1 MQLAAGIHSSGLE
14 EESTAGT
21 LHAVAARVAELG
33 ARQCSIFATQVV
45 PELAAAGIR
54 LVGWDEL
61 GDDDRAFLTGV
72 FDEQLFP
79 ILTPLAV
86 DPAHPFPYVSN
97 LSLNLAVVVRAPGEL
112 TRRLARVKVPPLA
125 PRFVALP
132 DGERFV
138 AVEELAARR
147 VSALF
152 PGMEI
157 VECVPFRVTRNTD
170 YDIDLQGGGGGDL
183 VAAVES
189 VLRRRSRSKTVVR
202 LEVHSSMSDET
213 LTMLER
219 ELRLGEDD
227 IFRVDGL
234 LDLRGLWQLV
244 GLERPELKLERWTPI
259 TPARLLA
266 TEKSESP
273 DLFGVIRD
281 GDLLVHHPYESFET
295 SVEAFIEQ
303 AAHDPAVLA
312 IKQTL
317 YRTSADES
325 RMMEALIAAAGER
338 KQVVCIVE
346 LKARFDEEANIGWA
360 QQLEEAGVHVA
371 YGVVAL
377 KTHAKLCLA
386 VRREGTGIRR
396 YAHVGTGNYNPE
408 TAGIYEDFGLFTADP
423 ELTADVSDVFNLLT
437 GYSRQTDFRTLH
449 VAPAGLR
456 SGLVELI
463 RGQAFEGGRITL
475 KMNSLSDQE
484 TIDALYE
491 AAAAGAQVD
500 LIVRGIC
507 CLRPGV
513 PGLSETIRARS
524 IVGRYL
530 EHSRLYRF
538 GAGPDAT
545 YLIGS
550 ADLMRRNLDRRVE
563 VLAPVRDPE
572 LQAQLDEVVD
582 VLLADDVLAWELQP
596 DGEWRKVSSA
606 GTVNAQDRLAEL
618 ARRRARHISALAPPG

>member
-1 MQLAAGIHSSGLE
+1 MPDVTAPGDAPEAVARLAAVSAEDTRGRYLNRELSWLDFNERVLALAADRSLPVLERAKFLAIFSSNLDEFFQVRIGSLKMQLDAGIHASGLE

-21 LHAVAARVAELG
+21 LHAVAARVGELG
-33 ARQCSIFATQVV
+33 ARQSAIFATQVV

-61 GDDDRAFLTGV
+61 GADDRAFLTGV

-112 TRRLARVKVPPLA
+112 TRRLARVKVPPLV

-132 DGERFV
+132 DGARFV

-170 YDIDLQGGGGGDL
+170 YDIELQNGGGDL

-202 LEVHSSMSDET
+202 LEIHSSMSDET
-213 LTMLER
+213 LTMLAH
-219 ELRLGEDD
+219 ELRLGDD
-227 IFRVDGL
+227 DVYRVDGL
-234 LDLRGLWQLV
+234 LDLTGLWQLV
-244 GLERPELKLERWTPI
+244 ALDRPELKLERWTPI

-273 DLFGVIRD
+273 DIFGVIRD

-338 KQVVCIVE
+338 KQVVLHRRAE
-346 LKARFDEEANIGWA
+346 GALRRGGEHRLGAAARG
-360 QQLEEAGVHVA
+360 
-371 YGVVAL
+371 
-377 KTHAKLCLA
+377 
-386 VRREGTGIRR
+386 
-396 YAHVGTGNYNPE
+396 
-408 TAGIYEDFGLFTADP
+408 
-423 ELTADVSDVFNLLT
+423 
-437 GYSRQTDFRTLH
+437 
-449 VAPAGLR
+449 
-456 SGLVELI
+456 
-463 RGQAFEGGRITL
+463 GGRP
-475 KMNSLSDQE
+475 
-484 TIDALYE
+484 
-491 AAAAGAQVD
+491 
-500 LIVRGIC
+500 RR
-507 CLRPGV
+507 LR
-513 PGLSETIRARS
+513 
-524 IVGRYL
+524 
-530 EHSRLYRF
+530 
-538 GAGPDAT
+538 
-545 YLIGS
+545 
-550 ADLMRRNLDRRVE
+550 
-563 VLAPVRDPE
+563 
-572 LQAQLDEVVD
+572 
-582 VLLADDVLAWELQP
+582 
-596 DGEWRKVSSA
+596 
-606 GTVNAQDRLAEL
+606 
-618 ARRRARHISALAPPG
+618 RRRAEDAREALPRGPA